1 MPADRDEPPL
11 VESLNEIARAFFGAM
26 QQTADRLVRAVPE
39 AVRTTLADPELRA
52 QLLEEIREVGE
63 RLRREVEAYERD
75 PYAFFYDWM
84 LAGHAY
90 GARRLV
96 GIEEETLLA
105 GLEAAFDDDLVD
117 RTVRAVQEA
126 PHLATVHRERLVAGL
141 QALRARG
148 SGNHWAEASD
158 RLFPGLEGALWR
170 AAEATGVVAPGGHHL
185 VGHPRHRRVSGHSG
199 LLDADHGLRM
209 GTSVRRFLHF
219 GLFAKGHDVR
229 HGRAATGY
237 RKFSLLAASGVL
249 GWLATY
255 GNKDPY
261 DELITRLDAWFG
273 SLLEWAAAE
282 LD

>member
-1 MPADRDEPPL
+1 MPADRGEPPL
-11 VESLNEIARAFFGAM
+11 MKSLDEIARAFFGAV
-26 QQTADRLVRAVPE
+26 QQTADRLARAAPE
-39 AVRTTLADPELRA
+39 VVRTALADPELRA
-52 QLLEEIREVGE
+52 QLVEEIREFGE

-96 GIEEETLLA
+96 EVEEETLLA

-117 RTVRAVQEA
+117 RAVRAVQEA
-126 PHLATVHRERLVAGL
+126 PHLATVHRERLAAGL
-141 QALRARG
+141 RALRVRG
-148 SGNHWAEASD
+148 SGDQWTEASD

-185 VGHPRHRRVSGHSG
+185 VGHPTHLRVSGHSG
-199 LLDADHGLRM
+199 LLDADYGLRM
-209 GTSVRRFLHF
+209 SASVRRFLHF

-237 RKFSLLAASGVL
+237 RKFALLAASGVV

-255 GNKDPY
+255 GDKGPY

-273 SLLEWAAAE
+273 NLLERAAAE
-282 LD
+282 LG